1 MLIALLA
8 LNAALAE
15 GCPPAPDDAF
25 AAALVA
31 GGDAVHA
38 GSWAAL
44 DADLAAAMA
53 ALGCLEQPVDRGDA
67 AALQRL
73 LAAQAL
79 SADRAGEA
87 LAHLKAAGALAPEG
101 ALEAPLEETGGWW
114 LVDGARSRAAPLDRP
129 YLLQRVE
136 GGAVVESRLVSPELR
151 GAAPGEPAGVVR
163 TPAPTPRP
171 APVLTDPRQLPAL
184 SPPPE
189 RDTRRWLLVGAG
201 GAALVSG
208 GMYLAAAGK
217 AATFEDL
224 GTPEA
229 ELEGLRR
236 QTNALVVGSAVLGI
250 GALGAAGAAVVIDW

>member
-15 GCPPAPDDAF
+15 GCPPAPAAAF

-101 ALEAPLEETGGWW
+101 AL
-114 LVDGARSRAAPLDRP
+114 
-129 YLLQRVE
+129 
-136 GGAVVESRLVSPELR
+136 
-151 GAAPGEPAGVVR
+151 
-163 TPAPTPRP
+163 
-171 APVLTDPRQLPAL
+171 
-184 SPPPE
+184 
-189 RDTRRWLLVGAG
+189 
-201 GAALVSG
+201 
-208 GMYLAAAGK
+208 
-217 AATFEDL
+217 
-224 GTPEA
+224 
-229 ELEGLRR
+229 
-236 QTNALVVGSAVLGI
+236 
-250 GALGAAGAAVVIDW
+250 